1 MVAKEMTSE
10 VIPALQTSDTGLTAL
25 NWMDIFK
32 VTHLPIVNDKE
43 FLGLISENDIYD
55 LNMPEE
61 PLGNHYLSLLRP
73 YVMEN
78 QHVFEIME
86 LASRLKLS
94 LVPVL
99 DHRKNYL
106 GVISITD
113 LLHYFA
119 DLSALK
125 NPGGIVV
132 IELNSNDYSFSQIAQ
147 IVEGNDAKILG
158 AYITSNPNSV
168 KMELTLKL
176 NVTDLT
182 SIKQTFYRYNYTVLG
197 SYMKHDDE
205 EDLLEDRLNNLLKY
219 LNI

>member
-1 MVAKEMTSE
+1 MIAKEMLSD
-10 VIPALQTSDTGLTAL
+10 VIPSLRTSDTGLSAL

-61 PLGNHYLSLLRP
+61 PLGNHQLSLVRP

-78 QHVFEIME
+78 QHILEVVD

-99 DHRKNYL
+99 DQRKNYL
-106 GVISITD
+106 GVITATD

-119 DLSALK
+119 EQSALK

-132 IELNSNDYSFSQIAQ
+132 LELNHNDYSLSQIAQ

-158 AYITSNPNSV
+158 MGITTQPTSTQI
-168 KMELTLKL
+168 ELSLKL
-176 NVTDLT
+176 NVTDVT
-182 SIKQTFYRYNYTVLG
+182 SIIQTFNRYNYTVLG

-205 EDLLEDRLNNLLKY
+205 EDLLEDRFNLLMRY
-219 LNI
+219 LNT

>member
-1 MVAKEMTSE
+1 MVSE
-10 VIPALQTSDTGLTAL
+10 VIPALRTSDTGLTAL

-73 YVMEN
+73 YVQET

-99 DHRKNYL
+99 DNRKNYL
-106 GVISITD
+106 GVISLTD

-125 NPGGIVV
+125 NPGGIII

-182 SIKQTFYRYNYTVLG
+182 SINQTFYRYNYTVLG

>member
-1 MVAKEMTSE
+1 MIAKEMLSD
-10 VIPALQTSDTGLTAL
+10 VIPSLRTSDTGISAL

-61 PLGNHYLSLLRP
+61 PLGNHQLSLVRP
-73 YVMEN
+73 YVIDS
-78 QHVFEIME
+78 QHILEVVD

-99 DHRKNYL
+99 DQRKNYL
-106 GVISITD
+106 GVITATD

-119 DLSALK
+119 EQSALK

-132 IELNSNDYSFSQIAQ
+132 LELNHNDYSLSQIAQ

-158 AYITSNPNSV
+158 MGITTQPTSTQI
-168 KMELTLKL
+168 ELSLKL
-176 NVTDLT
+176 NVTDVT
-182 SIKQTFYRYNYTVLG
+182 SIIQTFNRYNYTVLG

-205 EDLLEDRLNNLLKY
+205 EDLLEDRFNLLMRY
-219 LNI
+219 LNT

>member
-1 MVAKEMTSE
+1 MVAKEMLSDI
-10 VIPALQTSDTGLTAL
+10 IPSLKTSDTGISAL

-61 PLGNHYLSLLRP
+61 PLGNHQLSLVRP
-73 YVMEN
+73 YVTEN
-78 QHVFEIME
+78 QHILEVVD

-106 GVISITD
+106 GVITATD

-119 DLSALK
+119 EQTALK

-132 IELNSNDYSFSQIAQ
+132 LELNHNDYSLSQIAQ

-158 AYITSNPNSV
+158 MFINAQPTTTLI
-168 KMELTLKL
+168 ELSLKL
-176 NVTDLT
+176 NVTDVT
-182 SIKQTFYRYNYTVLG
+182 SIIQTFNRYNYTVLG
-197 SYMKHDDE
+197 SYMKHDDQ
-205 EDLLEDRLNNLLKY
+205 EDLLEDRYNLLMRY
-219 LNI
+219 LNT